1 MTPGV
6 WLFFLNL
13 AKPPVNRMH
22 LGTLNS
28 PALVLVA
35 VSTMWQLVCLCLMA
49 DYDSAQR

>member
-13 AKPPVNRMH
+13 AKPAVKKMH

-35 VSTMWQLVCLCLMA
+35 VSTMWQLLCLCLMA
-49 DYDSAQR
+49 DCDNVQR